1 MDPTTDL
8 VIRCSDDMVE
18 AFRARKEQLGLS
30 NAAIEER
37 LLMAA
42 GTCDKYL
49 GPTRSASYCV

>member
-30 NAAIEER
+30 NAAIEEQ
-37 LLMAA
+37 LLSRKFV
-42 GTCDKYL
+42 GFSLND
-49 GPTRSASYCV
+49 VWEID